1 MCIRDSDYEDQINIK
16 GKAGSVFV
24 MDSRLWHASDVN
36 KSDKRRTSLVVRYA
50 PWWLNLEVFRPNSF
64 DRKKII
70 EEKNKFGSLYPSVKK
85 DAFFKI
91 NDEVKPLFEHW
102 LEK

>member
-1 MCIRDSDYEDQINIK
+1 
-16 GKAGSVFV
+16 

-36 KSDKRRTSLVVRYA
+36 KSNKRRTSLVVRYA

-85 DAFFKI
+85 DAFSKI